1 MIYYNDTI
9 NEGEILWQ
17 KKFNFIQLN
26 EELLPKVKGKKVD
39 GFRFYDIKGQNYPSI
54 TSVLS
59 IRKKE
64 GLEKWRESIG
74 ESVANWEMG
83 RAARRGKATHTL
95 VEQYLKNETPSIRD
109 VLPLGLFKLMRPYL
123 DQIDNIHCLETVMFS
138 DKLTVA
144 GQVDC
149 IAEYNGKLSVIDF
162 KTANKERQE
171 DWVENYFLQTT
182 GYSMMYE
189 EIFGKKIE
197 QLVILIAAEDGTMTS
212 FVKDRKEYEQSLI
225 ESIDSFYK
233 YYKLQNESKVKS
245 TT

>member
-1 MIYYNDTI
+1 MA
-9 NEGEILWQ
+9 

-212 FVKDRKEYEQSLI
+212 FIRDRKDYEQSLI